1 LQSYIICSFFFYKQN
16 VKGVLMLTIIGI
28 AIITIFLS
36 MTAIPLFGGILSLP
50 SSSPVVNVWA
60 LNVTGTQGDD
70 TLTGTPQQDTI
81 RGYGGDDIISG
92 LARGDKIR
100 GDGGDDTIHGND
112 GRDRIR
118 GDRGNDMIFGDDGN
132 DVLIAGPG
140 NDTLTGGP
148 GKDTFNCGEGVD
160 TVKDF
165 DPAENDSMTAPCENT
180 NSFSPP
186 SIAGGNVSINAS
198 PEQQPITQKSKEEVP
213 IINNPNLKAEV
224 VVNGLKAPTGMAF
237 LGPNDILAI
246 EKNKGTVQRIIDG
259 KMLAEPLLDVNVANE
274 SERGLLGI
282 AVSKNLTS
290 GTDQPIYV
298 FLFYTETL
306 GKDGGNIVGN
316 RLYRY
321 ELANNDKL
329 VNPKLLL
336 DLPTTP
342 GPSHNGGVVKIGP
355 DNNVYVVVG
364 DLNFARIPSAYTRVQ
379 NNASGLAPDGR
390 GGILRVTQNGE
401 VVGGV
406 GILGNEDPL
415 NKYYAYGI
423 RNSFGIG
430 FDPVTGNLWETENGP
445 NHHDEINLF
454 QAGSNGGWRQVR
466 GLASNDTGFDPN
478 KDLVDFGGK
487 GKYSD
492 PKLDWYDT
500 VAPTAITFLN
510 SDKLGTQY
518 ENDIFIGSV
527 KEGRIFNFKLND
539 NRTELVLGNL
549 LDDKVAD
556 TDEELQGVTFGNDFG
571 IITDLEVGPDGYLYV
586 VSYSHGE
593 IYRIVPIDNITTNDG
608 V

>member
-1 LQSYIICSFFFYKQN
+1 
-16 VKGVLMLTIIGI
+16 LTITVI

-36 MTAIPLFGGILSLP
+36 ITAISLFGGKLSLP
-50 SSSPVVNVWA
+50 PPAVVNVYA
-60 LNVTGTQGDD
+60 LNVTGTEGDD
-70 TLTGTPQQDTI
+70 TLNGTVQQDTI
-81 RGYGGDDIISG
+81 RGYGGNDMISG
-92 LARGDKIR
+92 LEAGDKIR
-100 GDGGDDTIHGND
+100 GDGGDDTIHGD
-112 GRDRIR
+112 QGRDRIR
-118 GDRGNDMIFGDDGN
+118 GDKGNDMIFGDDGN

-160 TVKDF
+160 TVTDF
-165 DPAENDSMTAPCENT
+165 STADNDSMTAICENT
-180 NSFSPP
+180 NSFSPSP
-186 SIAGGNVSINAS
+186 STAGVNVSINAPP
-198 PEQQPITQKSKEEVP
+198 PEPITKKAKEVP
-213 IINNPNLKAEV
+213 IINDPNLKAEV
-224 VVNGLKAPTGMAF
+224 VVSELKDPTGMAF
-237 LGPNDILAI
+237 LGPNDILVI
-246 EKNKGTVQRIIDG
+246 EKDKGTVRRIIDG

-282 AVSKNLTS
+282 AISKNLTN
-290 GTDQPIYV
+290 GTDQPRYV
-298 FLFYTETL
+298 FLFYSETL
-306 GKDGGNIVGN
+306 GKDGGNLLGN

-321 ELANNDKL
+321 ELVNNDKL

-355 DNNVYVVVG
+355 DNNVYVVAG
-364 DLNFARIPSAYTRVQ
+364 DLNFARIPSAYTLAQ

-401 VVGGV
+401 VVGGK
-406 GILGNEDPL
+406 GIFGNEHPL

-454 QAGSNGGWRQVR
+454 QAGSNGGWRQIR

-500 VAPTAITFLN
+500 VAPTAITFLD

-518 ENDIFIGSV
+518 QNDIFVGSV
-527 KEGRIFNFKLND
+527 KGGRIFNFNLND
-539 NRTELVLGNL
+539 NRTELVLDSP
-549 LDDKVAD
+549 LDDKMAD
-556 TDEELQGVTFGNDFG
+556 TDEELQDVTFGSNFG

-586 VSYSHGE
+586 VSYGHGE
-593 IYRIVPIDNITTNDG
+593 IYRILPIDNGTTSNEG
-608 V
+608 SIVQ